1 MDGGRSSIVME
12 KGEEIMDLLTER
24 RLMDWSWWPHK
35 TDFFLKD
42 FFLSLRSEEK
52 KKKKR
57 CSEEKEWTECTG
69 CVRDCLRFSL
79 IPLKDEHNDGVSEQC
94 PASPNMHHKSP
105 KQKSMCSHNARGHAG
120 K

>member
-52 KKKKR
+52 KKKKGVAKR
-57 CSEEKEWTECTG
+57 KRG
-69 CVRDCLRFSL
+69 QNVR
-79 IPLKDEHNDGVSEQC
+79 GVCAIVS
-94 PASPNMHHKSP
+94 ASV
-105 KQKSMCSHNARGHAG
+105 
-120 K
+120 